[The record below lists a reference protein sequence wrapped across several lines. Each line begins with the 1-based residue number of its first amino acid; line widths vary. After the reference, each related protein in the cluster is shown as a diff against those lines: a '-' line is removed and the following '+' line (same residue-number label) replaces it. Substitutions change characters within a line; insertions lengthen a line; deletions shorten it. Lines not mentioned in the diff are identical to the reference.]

1 MAKNKTNS
9 TMDCS
14 NQTES
19 NKKNSTKDSNNTNN
33 SSNGKS
39 GVSNCKQ
46 SIPLNHGTGFR
57 ACPYLMRCP
66 AVEKEGPAKSGKM
79 CQDRPLWH
87 KINQK

>member
-39 GVSNCKQ
+39 GASNCKQ
-46 SIPLNHGTGFR
+46 SIPLKNTGQALGSVLFI
-57 ACPYLMRCP
+57 LI
-66 AVEKEGPAKSGKM
+66 E
-79 CQDRPLWH
+79 CQDGPY
-87 KINQK
+87 